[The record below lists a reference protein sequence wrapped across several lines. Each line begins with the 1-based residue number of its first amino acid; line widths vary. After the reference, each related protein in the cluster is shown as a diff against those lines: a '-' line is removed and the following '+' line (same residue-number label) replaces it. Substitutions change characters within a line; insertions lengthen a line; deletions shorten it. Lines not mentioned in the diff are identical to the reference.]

1 MRTETRDEALL
12 IKYLLGY
19 LTEEEQVRVEDRA
32 FRDHDYLA
40 SLNAVEADLIDA
52 YARGHLARDDRR
64 AFEDRFLHSAQ
75 RRGKIEF
82 AQALARLTPENTPDS
97 VAKPASGWRSW
108 LDPMR
113 TWNPALRFASAA
125 GVTIS
130 LAGVSWLAIENA
142 SMRSRLALLQTQ
154 RQQLEYRTHGLER
167 QLSGAHTQ
175 AEALTAQAQKR
186 LSERETRPPVI
197 ASLVLTPGLS
207 RAASNE
213 ERLVIGHGAQ
223 VVKIQIQ
230 LESRDDYPSF
240 RADLRT
246 QSGKDILSFAD
257 LPRRSS
263 SNPHAVWMDVPA
275 NALATGEYELSLKGL
290 RDGQDPEEIGYYYF
304 RVQKR

>member
-32 FRDHDYLA
+32 FKDHDYLG
-40 SLNAVEADLIDA
+40 SLNAAEADLIDA
-52 YARGHLARDDRR
+52 YVHGHLPRHDRR
-64 AFEDRFLHSAQ
+64 AFEHRFLHSAQ
-75 RRGKIEF
+75 RRGKVEF
-82 AQALARLTPENTPDS
+82 AQAFARLTLETTPGS
-97 VAKPASGWRSW
+97 APKPASGWWSW
-108 LDPMR
+108 LDPVR
-113 TWNPALRFASAA
+113 AWNPALSFASVA

-130 LAGVSWLAIENA
+130 IAGVSWLVIENA
-142 SMRSRLALLQTQ
+142 SMQSRLALLQTQ
-154 RQQLEYRTHGLER
+154 RQQLEYRTRGLER
-167 QLSGAHTQ
+167 QLSDAHTQ

-186 LSERETRPPVI
+186 LSERETRQPMI

-207 RAASNE
+207 RAASKE
-213 ERLVIGHGAQ
+213 ERLVIGRRAQ
-223 VVKIQIQ
+223 VVKIEIQ

-246 QSGKDILSFAD
+246 QSGKDILSFGD
-257 LPRRSS
+257 LPRRGS
-263 SNPHAVWMDVPA
+263 SNTRVVWMDVPA
-275 NALATGEYELSLKGL
+275 NALETGEYELSLKGL